1 MSNMLKIS
9 EGLSEA
15 QEVAEKLSKEQ
26 EKIKNILSEALLKA
40 ERQKQRILQFWG
52 DLLLLIQM
60 VRAYFSKEYTRTPWK
75 SIIFA
80 LAAIIYFLN
89 PFDMIPDVAPAL
101 GFLDDATV
109 IAFVVN
115 AIKED
120 IEAYKK
126 FLGKNTSKVDSKA

>member
-1 MSNMLKIS
+1 
-9 EGLSEA
+9 
-15 QEVAEKLSKEQ
+15 
-26 EKIKNILSEALLKA
+26 
-40 ERQKQRILQFWG
+40 
-52 DLLLLIQM
+52 
-60 VRAYFSKEYTRTPWK
+60 
-75 SIIFA
+75 
-80 LAAIIYFLN
+80 
-89 PFDMIPDVAPAL
+89 MIPDVAPAL